1 MQIDTLTLETEKITV
16 RDKTFKII
24 RPAKLEEIFEGDP
37 FLEVEKFP
45 LWFKVWEA
53 SLVLA
58 DYVAGLS
65 PSKKILE
72 LGAGLG
78 VVSLVAAGFG
88 HEVLATDYDEVP
100 LKFLELSAKEN
111 GLSIRTQVLDWRK
124 VNLQEKFD
132 VILGAEIVFRKSLF
146 DPLLDLFKN
155 LLADQGEVILAHSG
169 DRKRLLV
176 PFLYKAQ
183 EHFEV
188 LTSIR
193 KLKEK
198 EGTQEVI
205 LNKLVFKKN

>member
-1 MQIDTLTLETEKITV
+1 MQIDALTLETEKITV

-53 SLVLA
+53 NLVLI
-58 DYVAGLS
+58 DYVARLS

-72 LGAGLG
+72 LG

-88 HEVLATDYDEVP
+88 HEVLATDYDELP

-124 VNLQEKFD
+124 VTLHEKFD
-132 VILGAEIVFRKSLF
+132 VILGAEIVFRKSFF
-146 DPLLDLFKN
+146 DPLLELFKN
-155 LLADQGEVILAHSG
+155 LLVDQGEVILAHSG

-193 KLKEK
+193 KLKEQ
-198 EGTQEVI
+198 ESTQEII

>member
-1 MQIDTLTLETEKITV
+1 MPIDTLTLETEKITV

-100 LKFLELSAKEN
+100 LRFLELSAKEN

>member
-1 MQIDTLTLETEKITV
+1 MNFDKLTLENELITV
-16 RDKTFKII
+16 KDKSFKIV

-58 DYVAGLS
+58 DYVAGLTS
-65 PSKKILE
+65 PKKILE

-88 HEVLATDYDEVP
+88 HEVLATDYDKQP

-111 GLSIRTQVLDWRK
+111 GLSLKTQVLDWTSP
-124 VNLQEKFD
+124 NLQGKFELI
-132 VILGAEIVFRKSLF
+132 VGAEIVFRKSLF
-146 DPLLDLFKN
+146 DPLLEIFKN
-155 LLADQGEVILAHSG
+155 FLTDQGEVLLAHSG
-169 DRKRLLV
+169 DRKRVLV

-193 KLKEK
+193 KIKGED
-198 EGTQEVI
+198 GTQEII
-205 LNKLVFKKN
+205 LNKLLFKKN